1 VLTVTNEGKD
11 MATGVTVNDLL
22 PTGLV
27 YVSDNSGSAYSHQT
41 GAWTVGDLAAG
52 TSKTIKITAKVN

>member
-1 VLTVTNEGKD
+1 

-27 YVSDNSGSAYSHQT
+27 YVSDNSGSVYSHQT
-41 GAWTVGDLAAG
+41 GVWTVGDLAAG

>member
-1 VLTVTNEGKD
+1 
-11 MATGVTVNDLL
+11 MATGVAVNDLL

-27 YVSDNSGSAYSHQT
+27 YVSDNSGSAYNPQT

-52 TSKTIKITAKVN
+52 ANKTIKITAKVN